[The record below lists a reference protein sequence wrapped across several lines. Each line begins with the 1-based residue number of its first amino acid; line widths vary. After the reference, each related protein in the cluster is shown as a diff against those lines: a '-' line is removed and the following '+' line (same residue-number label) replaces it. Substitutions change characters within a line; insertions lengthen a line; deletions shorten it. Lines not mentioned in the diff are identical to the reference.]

1 MASIEQNPVSSNPKI
16 LGGTLV
22 FTGTR
27 VQAQSLLDY
36 LNDGFSLKEYL
47 EFFPT
52 VSQEKAEAFLE
63 MVQKKASGRYCS
75 MRIFRNL

>member
-1 MASIEQNPVSSNPKI
+1 MSSIEQNPVSSNPNI

-52 VSQEKAEAFLE
+52 VSQEQAEAFLE
-63 MVQKKASGRYCS
+63 MVQKKAS
-75 MRIFRNL
+75 

>member
-1 MASIEQNPVSSNPKI
+1 MSSKENNPISSSPEI
-16 LGGTLV
+16 LGGALV

-36 LNDGFSLKEYL
+36 LNDGYSLNEYL

-52 VSQEKAEAFLE
+52 VSKQQAEAFLTI
-63 MVQKKASGRYCS
+63 VHKKAS
-75 MRIFRNL
+75 

>member
-1 MASIEQNPVSSNPKI
+1 MSSIEQNPVSSNPNI
-16 LGGTLV
+16 LGGTLF

-52 VSQEKAEAFLE
+52 VSQEQAEAFLE
-63 MVQKKASGRYCS
+63 MVQKKAS
-75 MRIFRNL
+75 